1 MNGMIVVRGGAGH
14 GAIAFAAAHA
24 DVESMAFLIRHSSG
38 FVCVALPP
46 ARCDELDLPP
56 MCPSRRGGTGSAY
69 CVTVDARSDTTTG
82 ISAADRALTAR
93 RLADPASRPSDFVR
107 PGHVVPVATAALVR
121 LGPVAVFGHLVS
133 PAEPTQL
140 ATDEELAEFAG
151 VHRIAVLDLRNGHAA
166 RLGG

>member
-1 MNGMIVVRGGAGH
+1 MSGMVVVRGGVGH

-24 DVESMAFLIRHSSG
+24 DVESMAFLIRYSSG

-56 MCPSRRGGTGSAY
+56 MYPSRRGGNGSAF
-69 CVTVDARSDTTTG
+69 CVTVDARSGTTTG
-82 ISAADRALTAR
+82 ISAVDRALTVR
-93 RLADPASRPSDFVR
+93 RLADPASVPSDFVR

-121 LGPVAVFGHLVS
+121 LAPVAVFGHLVS

-140 ATDEELAEFAG
+140 ATDDELGEFAA
-151 VHRIAVLDLRNGHAA
+151 VHRLAMLDLNERTAA
-166 RLGG
+166 